1 VRSSKAILTALLI
14 LLSAALVPKGATDVD
29 AANEFPRVQAIPIQ
43 DDAVSFRVDGK
54 QVLRYN
60 AGHGMFRPYLF
71 PVIGPSG
78 RHVTR
83 MGHPHDPKGHRH
95 HYSLWVAHHDING
108 ADFWRDRDTPGKQMH
123 RSILAIEDGPGLVGQ
138 ADEAGSPRPEG
149 VRGSPDSAA
158 ICVNIAWVNP
168 EGRELL
174 TEERTYRLTE
184 LGNGERLIDLHMRFS
199 PVDGPVTFGP
209 TPFGLAAVRVA
220 KTMTVNDGGGKIEN
234 SERAVGE
241 KAIFWKPA
249 EWCDYSGQAAPG
261 EINGVT
267 LMSHPSNPGH
277 VPDWHVRSD
286 GWMGACFSREREF
299 VLEAKKTLALR
310 YALYVHRG
318 DAHEAKVA
326 ERYAEFAASEFR
338 ACEK

>member
-1 VRSSKAILTALLI
+1 MRSSKAILTALLI

-29 AANEFPRVQAIPIQ
+29 AANDFPRVQAIPIQ

-78 RHVTR
+78 RQVTR

-108 ADFWRDRDTPGKQMH
+108 VDFWSDRDTPGKQMH
-123 RSILAIEDGPGLVGQ
+123 RSILAIEDGP
-138 ADEAGSPRPEG
+138 
-149 VRGSPDSAA
+149 DSAA
-158 ICVNIAWVNP
+158 IRVHILWVAP
-168 EGRELL
+168 DGEELL
-174 TEERTYRLTE
+174 SEERTYRLTE
-184 LGNGERLIDLHMRFS
+184 LGDGERLIDIHLSLS

-209 TPFGLAAVRVA
+209 TAFGLAAVRVA

-249 EWCDYSGQAAPG
+249 DWCDYSGPAAPG
-261 EINGVT
+261 EINGVA
-267 LMSHPSNPGH
+267 LIRHPSNADHP
-277 VPDWHVRSD
+277 PDWHVRSD

-299 VLEAKKTLALR
+299 VLEAKKSLTLR
-310 YALYVHRG
+310 YSLYVHRG

>member
-1 VRSSKAILTALLI
+1 MTLLAMAV
-14 LLSAALVPKGATDVD
+14 AATLAAKGLMQVD
-29 AANEFPRVQAIPIQ
+29 AAKPFPRVEAIPIQ
-43 DDAVSFRVDGK
+43 DDAVSFCVDGK
-54 QVLRYN
+54 EVLRYN
-60 AGHGMFRPYLF
+60 AGHGMFRPFLF

-78 RHVTR
+78 RQVTR

-108 ADFWRDRDTPGKQMH
+108 ADFWSDRDTPGKQMH

-138 ADEAGSPRPEG
+138 AD
-149 VRGSPDSAA
+149 SAA
-158 ICVNIAWVNP
+158 ICVNIAWVAP
-168 EGRELL
+168 DGRELL

-184 LGNGERLIDLHMRFS
+184 LGDAERLIDIHLSLS

-209 TPFGLAAVRVA
+209 TPFGLTAVRVA
-220 KTMTVNDGGGKIEN
+220 KTMTVNDGGGRIEN
-234 SERAVGE
+234 SGEAVGE
-241 KAIFWKPA
+241 EAILWKPA
-249 EWCDYSGQAAPG
+249 EWCDYSGPAAPG
-261 EINGVT
+261 GINGVT
-267 LMSHPSNPGH
+267 LMSHPSNANHP
-277 VPDWHVRSD
+277 PDWHVRSD